1 MPILMSSLANVG
13 NFLLYF
19 VVSIVFLLIFK
30 VVYVRFTPHDEW
42 KLVKEDKNTAAGIA
56 LAGSI
61 VGYSLAIAGAASNS
75 VNIVDYAVWGV
86 IALIAQIVAFY
97 VVRLGFMPKI
107 SHRIEQGEIPAAVLM
122 AAISISVGLL
132 NAACMTY

>member
-1 MPILMSSLANVG
+1 MPVLMSSLANVG

-19 VVSIVFLLIFK
+19 AVSIVFLLIFK
-30 VVYVRFTPHDEW
+30 VIYVRFTPHDEW
-42 KLVKEDKNTAAGIA
+42 ALVKEEKNVAAGVA

-61 VGYSLAIAGAASNS
+61 LGYSLAIAGAASNS
-75 VNIVDYAVWGV
+75 VNIIDYAVWGV

-97 VVRLGFMPKI
+97 VVRLGIMPKI
-107 SHRIEQGEIPAAVLM
+107 SERIEQGELPAAILM
-122 AAISISVGLL
+122 ASVSVSVGLL